1 MPRYR
6 VLVDGE
12 RRARLDGEDDVRA
25 WLARYRDEH
34 ADDDPDATHVQVV
47 ELRLLGGKLIA
58 RETFF

>member
-25 WLARYRDEH
+25 WLARYREEH